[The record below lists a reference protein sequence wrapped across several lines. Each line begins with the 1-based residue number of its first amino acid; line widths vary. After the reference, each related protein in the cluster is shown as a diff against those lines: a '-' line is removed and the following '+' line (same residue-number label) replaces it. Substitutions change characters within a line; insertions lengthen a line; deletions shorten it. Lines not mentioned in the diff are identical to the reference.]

1 MSSRSPL
8 GAVAGIGVGLY
19 FGAKALAP
27 VGEAY
32 GHALNAKSDKDLDV
46 AAKEL
51 GDAGGTFAVNT
62 GIGLVGFKAGAGIAG
77 RVLEGE
83 KYDGYMVAKENAWDY
98 ANSKIAAA
106 GSKVLSITRSA
117 MGADA
122 GAALPE
128 GVGETFSARAGLMEP
143 KIKMI
148 DDRAHLMTTAKDAPE
163 GTVKGAVDPDS
174 KVSIT
179 MLAQTKGS
187 PLLMDRYIN
196 RITNRGAAPL
206 TDDQITAKF
215 GTDEASGKQIK
226 KFAAD
231 HGLTIKD
238 ENQAS
243 GRYFVEGTAGNMQK
257 AFGVNWQEYENNG
270 VTFRGRA
277 GTLSVTPEVA
287 PAIKGVLGLDNRPQ
301 YHTNYVK
308 LSDAPGEAPA
318 KAPEAG
324 AAAEQTAMDKIAQLS
339 GKTAVGHL
347 PTDVAAG
354 AAGGTTD
361 ASAKG
366 ANPEAAVPIK
376 PRAMTV
382 AEMFKAYGKP
392 ENLTGKGMVTG
403 FLSLGGTMPKGWSDY
418 LTSKGINPAN
428 FKEIN
433 LSDEAPTP
441 DPKGANGE
449 NGLDGVIHKEAL
461 PDAKTVMVQAPNN
474 DSGMPDGIDRIT
486 FPKPGE
492 DQITHASVSWGQYE
506 DGWTAQSRAAMTDAG
521 KRAALKGV
529 TITVAAG
536 DNGAGDGSP
545 SRIQQVDDPA
555 GTGAYTSAGG
565 TMLLANKDG
574 SYNSEKTWSGM
585 GATGGGRSM
594 FSPRGAWTDFLKT
607 IPKNLN
613 GSTFDGSPV
622 PDIALA
628 SDPRSGWLTFTDDGV
643 IPIGGTS
650 AAAPGTAVIASAIT
664 EATGKKTGFWNPQL
678 WAFGRDKVDVYNDV
692 TLGNNTDE
700 GVKGYPATPGYDL
713 NTGWGSPKIPNMIKA
728 YNDLGNGTPVA
739 KSLALTKDVF
749 RQSYGTQAPAWL
761 IPSQNLTSQQLDDIK
776 AGASK

>member
-1 MSSRSPL
+1 
-8 GAVAGIGVGLY
+8 
-19 FGAKALAP
+19 
-27 VGEAY
+27 
-32 GHALNAKSDKDLDV
+32 
-46 AAKEL
+46 
-51 GDAGGTFAVNT
+51 
-62 GIGLVGFKAGAGIAG
+62 
-77 RVLEGE
+77 
-83 KYDGYMVAKENAWDY
+83 
-98 ANSKIAAA
+98 
-106 GSKVLSITRSA
+106 
-117 MGADA
+117 
-122 GAALPE
+122 
-128 GVGETFSARAGLMEP
+128 
-143 KIKMI
+143 
-148 DDRAHLMTTAKDAPE
+148 
-163 GTVKGAVDPDS
+163 
-174 KVSIT
+174 
-179 MLAQTKGS
+179 
-187 PLLMDRYIN
+187 
-196 RITNRGAAPL
+196 
-206 TDDQITAKF
+206 
-215 GTDEASGKQIK
+215 
-226 KFAAD
+226 
-231 HGLTIKD
+231 
-238 ENQAS
+238 
-243 GRYFVEGTAGNMQK
+243 
-257 AFGVNWQEYENNG
+257 
-270 VTFRGRA
+270 
-277 GTLSVTPEVA
+277 
-287 PAIKGVLGLDNRPQ
+287 
-301 YHTNYVK
+301 
-308 LSDAPGEAPA
+308 
-318 KAPEAG
+318 
-324 AAAEQTAMDKIAQLS
+324 
-339 GKTAVGHL
+339 
-347 PTDVAAG
+347 
-354 AAGGTTD
+354 
-361 ASAKG
+361 
-366 ANPEAAVPIK
+366 
-376 PRAMTV
+376 
-382 AEMFKAYGKP
+382 
-392 ENLTGKGMVTG
+392 
-403 FLSLGGTMPKGWSDY
+403 
-418 LTSKGINPAN
+418 
-428 FKEIN
+428 
-433 LSDEAPTP
+433 
-441 DPKGANGE
+441 
-449 NGLDGVIHKEAL
+449 
-461 PDAKTVMVQAPNN
+461 
-474 DSGMPDGIDRIT
+474 
-486 FPKPGE
+486 
-492 DQITHASVSWGQYE
+492 
-506 DGWTAQSRAAMTDAG
+506 MTDAG